1 MQCRM
6 LTCLSCQAR
15 LCALANPSVDV
26 LYVCPYELTDDVKG
40 YYQKL
45 LQIGGIP
52 DPGSRFKIIVPENA
66 PLFPSH
72 FSLSS
77 MLLYSPIALKRVRR
91 FVTGKQAY
99 IVPGVVGPEDR
110 LLALL
115 LKAPVMGPP
124 PSAASLFA
132 TKSGAKRIFSTAGK

>member
-1 MQCRM
+1 
-6 LTCLSCQAR
+6 
-15 LCALANPSVDV
+15 
-26 LYVCPYELTDDVKG
+26 VKG

-91 FVTGKQAY
+91 YVTGKQAY

-124 PSAASLFA
+124 PSVASLFA
-132 TKSGAKRIFSTAGK
+132 TKSGAKRIFSSAGEYFSINALTRIITVFLGLQLM